1 MEEVFIVGPERRDDQ
16 TKDMEKRER
25 LAGESCLKLDLL
37 TSGLFFP
44 TLSSL

>member
-1 MEEVFIVGPERRDDQ
+1 MEDVFIVGPERRDHQ
-16 TKDMEKRER
+16 TKDIKKRES